1 MIPRLR
7 SVGSSALESLAS
19 SETFD
24 GLVVL
29 FHSTLES
36 LQLPASLSLLNGA
49 IQEHAKLDASV
60 SKTPGALI
68 VTPFAPGKRLIL
80 SPLGSLTGDTDDVRR
95 FAEAARKALAKCATV
110 GIKRPL
116 LLMPSNL
123 PLNNPR
129 FSRDYALRTQ
139 VTLLGLLAEA
149 YVPLQTREHTK
160 QSASVFE
167 EIGFVTDEKSG
178 NESAVVVDAI
188 EQGRF
193 LARGRHIPISCTP
206 NANADQKRRRWLGP

>member
-7 SVGSSALESLAS
+7 SVTSSALESLG
-19 SETFD
+19 SESFD

-29 FHSTLES
+29 FHSSLES
-36 LQLPASLSLLNGA
+36 LQLPSSLSLLNGA
-49 IQEHAKLDASV
+49 IHEHAKLDASV
-60 SKTPGALI
+60 SKAQGALI
-68 VTPFAPGKRLIL
+68 VTPLAPGKRLIL
-80 SPLGSLTGDTDDVRR
+80 SCLGSLTGDTDDVRR
-95 FAEAARKALAKCATV
+95 FAEAARKALAKCAIV

-123 PLNNPR
+123 PLSNPR
-129 FSRDYALRTQ
+129 FSRDYAQRTK

-149 YVPLQTREHTK
+149 YVPLQTREHTG
-160 QSASVFE
+160 QSVSAFE

-178 NESAVVVDAI
+178 DESAVVVDAI

-193 LARGRHIPISCTP
+193 LARGISVTWG
-206 NANADQKRRRWLGP
+206 KYTER